1 MSWLRGFYYDIKAWR
16 IVKQVCKE
24 NKDRLDKLG
33 LKMDWI
39 GRVYKVINRDPT
51 IPLGSSDDEVIL
63 SREFQELGN
72 LFIELNLADIVIPS
86 MFPIETEG
94 ANAYL
99 VIYTPGIDV
108 NRAYLTVKSAILM
121 FLLTLILSGGF
132 ITGLIYLIYTLTK

>member
-132 ITGLIYLIYTLTK
+132 ITGLIYLIYILTK

>member
-16 IVKQVCKE
+16 TVKQVCKE

-63 SREFQELGN
+63 SHEFQELGN

-132 ITGLIYLIYTLTK
+132 ITGLTYLIYTLTK